1 MKLSVSVPS
10 EDLAFLDRY
19 ASEHALG
26 SRSAALHHAIQAL
39 RVSALPGSYAEAWAD
54 WDADGDA
61 DVWEPATGDGAV

>member
-10 EDLAFLDRY
+10 EDVAFLDRY

-39 RVSALPGSYAEAWAD
+39 RVSGLPGSYAEAWAD
-54 WDADGDA
+54 WDADDA
-61 DVWEPATGDGAV
+61 DAWETTTGDGAA